1 LFRIVDLSTVWLIAE
16 VPETQAALVQPGAR
30 VSAHVAAYP
39 GATFE
44 GRVGAILPEVNAATR
59 TLRTRIELSNPGGRL
74 KPGMF
79 ASAAFSSAPAGETVL
94 VPSEAVIR
102 TGERSFAIVEAAKGR
117 FRAAPVEIGR
127 ESGGQSEIRSGLKA
141 GDKVVLSGQFLIDS
155 EASLSA
161 TVARLEGGSEA
172 PPGAAPAGGLH
183 KGRGTVTAVDA
194 ARGRVELDHEPIASI
209 KWPQMKMGFVVRDK
223 AQLAPL
229 KEGDTVEFE
238 LREKPDPDG
247 DYVIERIAPQGRK

>member
-1 LFRIVDLSTVWLIAE
+1 
-16 VPETQAALVQPGAR
+16 
-30 VSAHVAAYP
+30 VS
-39 GATFE
+39 
-44 GRVGAILPEVNAATR
+44 AILPEVNPATR
-59 TLRTRIELSNPGGRL
+59 TIKARVELANPDRAL

-79 ASAAFSSAPAGETVL
+79 ATVNFTPAAQGEVL
-94 VPSEAVIR
+94 AVPSEAVIR
-102 TGERSFAIVEAAKGR
+102 TGRRSVVVVAQDGGR
-117 FRAAPVEIGR
+117 FAPVEVETGVEAGGR
-127 ESGGQSEIRSGLKA
+127 TEIRKGLEA
-141 GDKVVLSGQFLIDS
+141 GQKVVVSGQFLIDS